1 MQITSL
7 TNNKVKQWYKYQQKK
22 YRNQDQ
28 KFLIEGYHL
37 IEEAHKANLIEAI
50 IIKEGINNPYPNI
63 YEEFIVTKPIMDK
76 LSMHKSSENIMAI
89 CHMNKQE
96 LDLNHN
102 KIIILDD
109 LQDPG
114 NIGTI
119 IRTAYSF
126 GFITIIMSSN
136 GTDLYNDKLIRST
149 QGAMFHLNIIQ
160 TDLIPII
167 NILKNNGFTIYG
179 TSLKNA
185 NPLSSIKPKYPL
197 ALVFGNEGN
206 GISSTILEACDQNII
221 IEMNN
226 FESINV
232 AVAAGICL
240 YQFK

>member
-37 IEEAHKANLIEAI
+37 IEEAHKAKIIEAI

-96 LDLNHN
+96 LNLNCQ

-119 IRTAYSF
+119 IRSAYSF
-126 GFITIIMSSN
+126 GFDTIIMSPN

-160 TDLIPII
+160 ASILPII
-167 NILKNNGFTIYG
+167 NNLKANGFTIYG
-179 TSLKNA
+179 TSLKKA
-185 NPLSSIKPKYPL
+185 NPLSSIKPNYPL

-206 GISSTILEACDQNII
+206 GISNTILEACNQNII

-226 FESINV
+226 FESLNV
-232 AVAAGICL
+232 AVAAGICM